1 MINNITI
8 FILTIFFLYIAIFT
22 IYFSLIVAA
31 SYIKPKKKNNPEQ
44 RKEYKNLIVII
55 YAHNNEKT
63 IVNLLEQLNK
73 QDYPKGNYQTH
84 IILDNCTDDSSNK
97 LEFVGGAKL
106 WRLTDDT
113 PLGRDKAISWLLENL
128 MSFKRVDGYVFL
140 NANRIVK
147 NDFLFNVNEALQD
160 NAVVVG
166 SSDIYLEEADYYEKV
181 WSNVNEYNSN
191 VMKIGRSRLGLAV
204 PIDSD
209 VMAIK
214 HEVLEKIQ
222 CIDFKDANSELKYSF
237 LLTSVGFTPKFV
249 PEIKTY
255 VSSTDYELRRPD
267 FGFKMSLFAHCLNF
281 KAISNFKFAE
291 FLFSLFKPNPIILVT
306 MLLIVG
312 VYSFNYYFL
321 FDFPWSVFL
330 AVMLAVAF
338 GLSVYKSEQYIKP
351 LLYLVSCPFY
361 TLSEIICENK
371 LFKKI
376 FKTTAKK
383 EKLNIEK
390 ITVDVSVTNGRNV
403 FPCSLDLVSEGGF
416 KKAVFRYK
424 NKKQETTQSYVR
436 MCDAVKNISD
446 TLAQHGFR
454 IKICQSCAYFSP
466 KIDGTNNMVKG
477 YCNKAAVD
485 NPNCTELP
493 ETLLWS
499 SCEYFIPEEV
509 NKVIDISSYIK
520 NR

>member
-8 FILTIFFLYIAIFT
+8 FILTILFLYVAIFT
-22 IYFSLIVAA
+22 IYFSLIVGA
-31 SYIKPKKKNNPEQ
+31 SYFKPKSNKDSEQ
-44 RKEYKNLIVII
+44 RKEYKNLIVVI

-97 LEFVGGAKL
+97 LEFVGGAKI

-140 NANRIVK
+140 NANRIVR

-166 SSDIYLEEADYYEKV
+166 ATDIFLEEADYYEKV
-181 WSNVNEYNSN
+181 WSNVNEYNAN
-191 VMKIGRSRLGLAV
+191 IMKIGRSRLGLSV

-237 LLTSVGFTPKFV
+237 LLTSVGYTPKFI

-255 VSSTDYELRRPD
+255 VSSADYELRRPE
-267 FGFKMSLFAHCLNF
+267 FGFKMSLFAHCFNL
-281 KAISNFKFAE
+281 KAITNFKFAE
-291 FLFSLFKPNPIILVT
+291 FLFSLFKPNPIVLVA
-306 MLLIVG
+306 MLVLVG
-312 VYSFNYYFL
+312 TYSFKYYFV

-330 AVMLAVAF
+330 AVVLTIAF
-338 GLSVYKSEQYIKP
+338 ALSVYKSEQYLKP
-351 LLYLVSCPFY
+351 LLYLASCPFY
-361 TLSEIICENK
+361 TLSETICENK

-376 FKTTAKK
+376 FKFKPKTKK
-383 EKLNIEK
+383 TNIEK
-390 ITVDVSVTNGRNV
+390 IIVPVNVTNGRNI
-403 FPCSLDLVSEGGF
+403 FPCDLELISEDGF

-424 NKKQETTQSYVR
+424 DKRRSTTQSYVR

-446 TLAQHGFR
+446 TLAQRGFR

-477 YCNKAAVD
+477 YCNQKAVED
-485 NPNCTELP
+485 PNCTEFP
-493 ETLLWS
+493 ETLLWN